1 MLGTNYIKILRL
13 NLTDK
18 TISIERRDDLLRDYL
33 GGLGIAAKLLEENV
47 KPDKDPLDPGQ
58 PLIFAIGPM
67 NTYFPV
73 VSKVACTFRSPLTG
87 NYGESHAGG
96 RLAMSILS
104 AGYDALV
111 ITGKSDRPVY
121 LSITNSSLKFEDAS
135 YLWGRPVEETGQILR
150 DREAHIGSGKRSII
164 RIGPAGEKLVRFAA
178 VNVDTYRHFGRLGVG
193 TVMGSKNLKAIAIG
207 GNNTYHAANLKDYSR
222 LFHQIFRHINS
233 SPVMKKYHDLGTLQN
248 ILPLNAIK
256 SLPTRNL
263 KTTTFEH
270 AEEISGESMAE
281 ELLLRKFACVSCPVA
296 CIHVGLLRE
305 QYHPGHDYQYK
316 RIVYDYEPVYSLGPM
331 IGVGDKK
338 DILTLI
344 DKVEEYGFDSMS
356 IGPILSWMTEAYE
369 KGLISEQQ
377 TGIPLAFGDVKSY
390 LDVIDR
396 IVRQENQFYKDIGDG
411 VAEASKKYGGEDFAL
426 HVGKNE
432 IAGYHTGY
440 GALLG
445 YAVGARQGH
454 LDNAG
459 YSFDQETRDYDFD
472 KLILDIIV
480 EEQNRDFLQTL
491 NICLFARKVYMDKQ
505 LVSDC
510 LKSLGINR
518 TPEELIQLGERIWKL
533 KNQIKGK
540 LGFNQND
547 IKFSKRFFET
557 ETMHGLLDE
566 SRLYELMQQYIKKR
580 DEIMESIPGL

>member
-135 YLWGRPVEETGQILR
+135 YLWGRTVGETGQILR

-263 KTTTFEH
+263 K
-270 AEEISGESMAE
+270 
-281 ELLLRKFACVSCPVA
+281 
-296 CIHVGLLRE
+296 
-305 QYHPGHDYQYK
+305 
-316 RIVYDYEPVYSLGPM
+316 
-331 IGVGDKK
+331 
-338 DILTLI
+338 
-344 DKVEEYGFDSMS
+344 
-356 IGPILSWMTEAYE
+356 
-369 KGLISEQQ
+369 
-377 TGIPLAFGDVKSY
+377 
-390 LDVIDR
+390 
-396 IVRQENQFYKDIGDG
+396 
-411 VAEASKKYGGEDFAL
+411 
-426 HVGKNE
+426 
-432 IAGYHTGY
+432 
-440 GALLG
+440 
-445 YAVGARQGH
+445 
-454 LDNAG
+454 
-459 YSFDQETRDYDFD
+459 
-472 KLILDIIV
+472 
-480 EEQNRDFLQTL
+480 
-491 NICLFARKVYMDKQ
+491 
-505 LVSDC
+505 
-510 LKSLGINR
+510 
-518 TPEELIQLGERIWKL
+518 
-533 KNQIKGK
+533 
-540 LGFNQND
+540 
-547 IKFSKRFFET
+547 
-557 ETMHGLLDE
+557 
-566 SRLYELMQQYIKKR
+566 
-580 DEIMESIPGL
+580 

>member
-1 MLGTNYIKILRL
+1 
-13 NLTDK
+13 
-18 TISIERRDDLLRDYL
+18 
-33 GGLGIAAKLLEENV
+33 
-47 KPDKDPLDPGQ
+47 
-58 PLIFAIGPM
+58 
-67 NTYFPV
+67 
-73 VSKVACTFRSPLTG
+73 
-87 NYGESHAGG
+87 
-96 RLAMSILS
+96 
-104 AGYDALV
+104 
-111 ITGKSDRPVY
+111 
-121 LSITNSSLKFEDAS
+121 
-135 YLWGRPVEETGQILR
+135 
-150 DREAHIGSGKRSII
+150 
-164 RIGPAGEKLVRFAA
+164 
-178 VNVDTYRHFGRLGVG
+178 
-193 TVMGSKNLKAIAIG
+193 
-207 GNNTYHAANLKDYSR
+207 YSR

-377 TGIPLAFGDVKSY
+377 TGIPLAFGDTKSY

-518 TPEELIQLGERIWKL
+518 TSEELIQLGERIWKL